1 MLGAIIRS
9 VNYIPGD
16 LAIRS
21 ERNFTLTANKGDA
34 GRLELTVEA
43 NSSEKRNNSSADNSS
58 SDSQSDSSSEIT
70 ESEDDSND
78 MSGDEGSEA

>member
-1 MLGAIIRS
+1 MLGAIVRS
-9 VNYIPGD
+9 VNYTPRD

-21 ERNFTLTANKGDA
+21 ERNFTLTAKGDA

-43 NSSEKRNNSSADNSS
+43 NVSEKKNNSSDNSS
-58 SDSQSDSSSEIT
+58 SSSQSDSSSEIT
-70 ESEDDSND
+70 ESDDDSND